1 MKKYLIPVFVSFC
14 FNLNFS
20 QNDTYQS
27 TLIDFM
33 KAQGGYETL
42 YTSFDQMVQ
51 MMGVNSNDEKYKDF
65 REKMIK
71 NLVIKMVPLYK
82 KYYTEEELKEGI
94 KIFQT
99 PIGKKIAESNPL
111 IVSESMQLSMQ
122 WGMEISGKLQEILN
136 E

>member
-1 MKKYLIPVFVSFC
+1 MKKYLIPVFISFC
-14 FNLNFS
+14 FHLNFS

-51 MMGVNSNDEKYKDF
+51 MMGVNSNDEKYKDL
-65 REKMIK
+65 REEMIK